1 MSMVYKR
8 RRSRYGASGGFYR
21 FEGPGRRSVYGASDG
36 DFIRLRDQEG
46 REWRGSVEKMA
57 DGTIRYRFRDAE
69 GKTVSGISDSYG
81 ILLRDEQGNT
91 WRGFV
96 D

>member
-1 MSMVYKR
+1 
-8 RRSRYGASGGFYR
+8 
-21 FEGPGRRSVYGASDG
+21 
-36 DFIRLRDQEG
+36 
-46 REWRGSVEKMA
+46 MA